1 MNSKTFLCKEDA
13 EEFFMTAE
21 SLEVAKKLAAIYNAI
36 VIKEIDV
43 EKKNEA

>member
-1 MNSKTFLCKEDA
+1 MSSKTFLCKEDA

-36 VIKEIDV
+36 VIKEVD
-43 EKKNEA
+43 EEDDT

>member
-1 MNSKTFLCKEDA
+1 MNSKIFLCKEDA